1 MPKRTLSIHSVEER
15 SDGFAPK
22 RGLFRRLTMSSRKL
36 FGGAFAPSPA
46 AAEPMTQRTSIVQ
59 KAMQARRMSVQ
70 AAVDEISVTFAQ
82 KTAIDI
88 SGLPQLP
95 TRPSGP
101 NPEALPAFH
110 VVEPAKGKTHTAT
123 LILLHGFTCSGSQ
136 LAHELMPGLKQRL
149 YPSAYQHMRFVFLTA
164 PRRRVSCYE
173 NPNQEENAWHDYFTD
188 HGGAEGRPDVE
199 EEIDVGQLNWT
210 RDQVH
215 KVIDAEAALLGGDYK
230 KVGILGQSQGSCTAL
245 HCTLTHSQ
253 CVAGILC
260 SIGQLYSHT
269 PVPKDRADE
278 LQIFTFNGA
287 ADDCIACCLSLRTYA
302 RLLEAGYQVRMH
314 VQPGT
319 GHEGCSDPELDLLC
333 EALESWGLIKS
344 GLIR

>member
-1 MPKRTLSIHSVEER
+1 MRTIRPAFHARLSSPVQGEGVMGRRHRVKQYELHVTRKCAGSCGGVSKRHPKSDTSPRSLSSFVPERGVANILYCSSLARYSFLTRPRLHLRLLPAVCAQQSAMPKRTLSIHSVEER

-149 YPSAYQHMRFVFLTA
+149 YPSAYQHMRFVFLTT
-164 PRRRVSCYE
+164 PG
-173 NPNQEENAWHDYFTD
+173 D
-188 HGGAEGRPDVE
+188 
-199 EEIDVGQLNWT
+199 
-210 RDQVH
+210 
-215 KVIDAEAALLGGDYK
+215 ALL
-230 KVGILGQSQGSCTAL
+230 
-245 HCTLTHSQ
+245 
-253 CVAGILC
+253 
-260 SIGQLYSHT
+260 
-269 PVPKDRADE
+269 
-278 LQIFTFNGA
+278 
-287 ADDCIACCLSLRTYA
+287 LR
-302 RLLEAGYQVRMH
+302 EP
-314 VQPGT
+314 QPGR
-319 GHEGCSDPELDLLC
+319 ERV
-333 EALESWGLIKS
+333 A
-344 GLIR
+344 